1 MKPFTLFVTFLVIVL
16 LPSCKQHE
24 QKPKATVDTTA
35 VPVVVAPVVKQPID
49 SNVLQV
55 YIDSTGLITAN
66 GSIITLAGLDS
77 SLKKL
82 KARSGTVYYTRDN
95 PVGDP
100 PKESGKVIE
109 MVTKQNLP
117 LKFYTDKT
125 FTEIVRMN

>member
-1 MKPFTLFVTFLVIVL
+1 MKPFILFATFLVIVL
-16 LPSCKQHE
+16 LPSCNQNE
-24 QKPKATVDTTA
+24 QKPKAIVDTTTV
-35 VPVVVAPVVKQPID
+35 VPVVAPVVKQPID
-49 SNVLQV
+49 SNVLQL

-66 GSIITLAGLDS
+66 GSTITLASLDS

-82 KARSGTVYYTRDN
+82 KTRSGTVHYTRDN

-100 PKESGKVIE
+100 PKESMKVIE
-109 MVTKQNLP
+109 MVTKHNLP

>member
-1 MKPFTLFVTFLVIVL
+1 MKPFILFATLLVIVL
-16 LPSCKQHE
+16 LPSCNQSE
-24 QKPKATVDTTA
+24 QKPKATVDTTVA
-35 VPVVVAPVVKQPID
+35 PVVPPVVKQPID
-49 SNVLQV
+49 STVLQV

-66 GSIITLAGLDS
+66 GSTITLAGLDS

-82 KARSGTVYYTRDN
+82 KARNGTVYYTRDN